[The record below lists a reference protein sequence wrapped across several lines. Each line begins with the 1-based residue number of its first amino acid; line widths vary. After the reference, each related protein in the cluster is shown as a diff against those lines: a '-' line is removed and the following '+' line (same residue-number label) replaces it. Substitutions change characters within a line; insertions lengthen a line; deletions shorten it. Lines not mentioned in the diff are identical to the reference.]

1 MKNAKLLPLCLALLA
16 GCSVEDR
23 TLPLSA
29 EETVKTFQISEDFRV
44 EVFAAEP
51 DVTDPVELVFD
62 EQGRAWVAE
71 MRDYPSDPP
80 KGDPYKSRVRVLE
93 DRDGDG
99 RIDHST
105 IFAEELPHVKS
116 VLPWNGGLLVSSAP
130 DILYLK
136 DTDGDLKADEKTV
149 LFTGF
154 TTRVD
159 PEGRVNNLRFGI
171 DNWIYVSNDSQAGE
185 IEFSRKPGVDPVSV
199 LGTDFRFR
207 LDRDLFESASGA
219 TRFGQTFDIWG
230 HRFFSQAGRDVN
242 HVVMARRYLQR
253 NPFLTAPKV
262 SVHISQH
269 DQRIFQLT
277 PPEPWRETRTRMRQR
292 RYKEIGMERE
302 LQSSGFFTGATGAT
316 VYTGDTFPEAYR
328 GNVFTGEVAGNLIHR
343 DILSPEGVTFTAN
356 RPQEEQDKEF
366 LASTH
371 RWFRPANFTVG
382 PDGNLYVVDI
392 CREFVETPASIPE
405 PIKKGKN
412 FFSGTDLGRIYR
424 IVPKGH
430 PSGSMTWPALHQAE
444 IAGLVEN
451 LAHANQWWRLTSQR
465 LLLERHDPSAIP
477 LLKEMVVRR
486 PNPLARLH
494 ALYAL
499 EGANALDASLISL
512 ALDDSEAGVRE
523 HAIMLAEDFP
533 ELLPKLTSLVSD
545 PSPRVLFQLALSLG
559 QFQGKQVHQA
569 FRRLVEQNG
578 EDKWQRTAILSSEP
592 GSSLDLLKSMARE
605 PAYFESD
612 SAGKASFLEELA
624 AVIGARNREHESQRL
639 IGLIAHNGAFKKES
653 WQVPALRGFGRGLEL
668 GHVRR
673 LEGYGAERALKAL
686 LSSSSGN
693 VREAAAGVVQHFRI
707 PSLLA
712 AARKQEIRKEVS
724 TPDRSTAIR
733 SLAGARFQ
741 EVRELFAQLLA
752 SSQEPELKQVA
763 LKTLTGFEDPQVS
776 QLILAN
782 WSTFSPEDRKQAI
795 GILLNHSLR
804 VIHLLDALEGG
815 KIERAALDHQQQEI
829 LRQHPDPKVQ
839 KRALQIL
846 RREASNREAVI
857 ESYSSALA
865 LEPNPL
871 NGRELYN
878 EECAGCHSLKAGT
891 RVGPAL
897 QGSVQGHTREQLLF
911 DILNPSGNILSLYR
925 SYIVTTKD
933 GGVFGG
939 IIAGETPGTLTI
951 RSGPGEE
958 ETILRGRIAEIRA
971 SDVSLMPEGFED
983 NLSRQEIADVI
994 AFMQAGYLIEDGQ
1007 ETDSET
1013 P

>member
-1 MKNAKLLPLCLALLA
+1 MKNLKLLLFLFVLLA
-16 GCSVEDR
+16 GCSADDR
-23 TLPLSA
+23 VLPLSV
-29 EETVKTFQISEDFRV
+29 EDTIKTFRISEDFRV
-44 EVFAAEP
+44 EIFAAEP
-51 DVTDPVELVFD
+51 YVTDPVELVFD

-80 KGDPYKSRVRVLE
+80 PGEPYKSRVRVLE

-116 VLPWNGGLLVSSAP
+116 VLPWKGGLLVSSAP
-130 DILYLK
+130 DILYLR

-154 TTRVD
+154 TTLVD

-185 IEFSRKPGVDPVSV
+185 IEFSRKPGADPVSV
-199 LGTDFRFR
+199 LGADFRFR

-219 TRFGQTFDIWG
+219 TRFGQTFDNWG
-230 HRFFSQAGRDVN
+230 HRFFSQAGRHVN

-262 SVHISQH
+262 SLHISQH

-292 RYKEIGMERE
+292 RFKEIGMERDT
-302 LQSSGFFTGATGAT
+302 QSTGFFTGATGAT

-328 GNVFTGEVAGNLIHR
+328 SSVFTGEVAGNLIHR
-343 DILSPEGVTFTAN
+343 DILAAEGATFTAN
-356 RPQEEQDKEF
+356 RPQGERDIEF

-371 RWFRPANFTVG
+371 RWFRPANLTVG

-424 IVPKGH
+424 IVPKDH
-430 PSGSMTWPALHQAE
+430 PSGSMDRPALHQAKTAE
-444 IAGLVEN
+444 LVEN
-451 LAHANQWWRLTSQR
+451 LGHPNQWWRLTSQR
-465 LLLERHDPSAIP
+465 LLLERQDPSAVP
-477 LLKEMVVRR
+477 LLKEMVARR
-486 PNPLARLH
+486 PNSLARLH

-499 EGANALDASLISL
+499 EGAKASDASLISL
-512 ALDDSEAGVRE
+512 SVEDPEAGVRE

-533 ELLPKLTSLVSD
+533 DLLPKLTALVSD

-559 QFQGKQVHQA
+559 EFQGKKVLQA
-569 FRRLVEQNG
+569 FRHLVEQNG
-578 EDKWQRTAILSSEP
+578 SDKWQRTAVLSSES
-592 GSSLDLLKSMARE
+592 GSSLDLLESMLKE
-605 PAYFESD
+605 PGYFESD
-612 SAGKASFLEELA
+612 SDGKARFLEELA
-624 AVIGARNREHESQRL
+624 AVIGARNRSGEAQRL
-639 IGLIAHNGAFKKES
+639 IGLLAHNSALKKES
-653 WQVPALRGFGRGLEL
+653 WQVPALRGFGQGLEL

-673 LEGYGAERALKAL
+673 LEGQAAERALKTLL
-686 LSSSSGN
+686 LSSSET
-693 VREAAAGVVQHFRI
+693 VREEASGVAQHFRI

-712 AARKQEIRKEVS
+712 AAKEQVLRKEVPS
-724 TPDRSTAIR
+724 AERSTAIQT
-733 SLAGARFQ
+733 LAGARFV
-741 EVRELFAQLLA
+741 EVQDLFEQLLG
-752 SSQEPELKQVA
+752 SPLESDLRQVT
-763 LKTLTGFEDPQVS
+763 LKTLGRFDNPRVS
-776 QLILAN
+776 EPIIAHWN
-782 WSTFSPEDRKQAI
+782 TFSPEERRRAL
-795 GILLNHSLR
+795 GILLNHR
-804 VIHLLDALEGG
+804 VRVGHLLSALEEGR
-815 KIERAALDHQQQEI
+815 IERAALDHQQQEI
-829 LRQHPDPKVQ
+829 LRQHPNPEVQ
-839 KRALQIL
+839 TRALELLQT
-846 RREASNREAVI
+846 EGGDREAVV
-857 ESYSSALA
+857 EGYSSALD
-865 LEPNPL
+865 LEPDHL

-878 EECAGCHSLKAGT
+878 QECARCHNVKAGMQL
-891 RVGPAL
+891 GPAL
-897 QGSVQGHTREQLLF
+897 QGAVQGHTRAQLLY
-911 DILNPSGNILSLYR
+911 DILNPSGTILSLYR
-925 SYIVTTKD
+925 SYIVTTHD

-939 IIAGETPGTLTI
+939 IIAGETPGTLTL

-958 ETILRGRIAEIRA
+958 ETILRGRISEIRA

-994 AFMQAGYLIEDGQ
+994 AFMQAGYLIEEGQ
-1007 ETDSET
+1007 DPEVAE
-1013 P
+1013 